1 MATLA
6 FHSHQM
12 LPMGK
17 KAGTSAIAKSETV
30 SSSNKEAKVLADG
43 QKDKDDCTDLGPS
56 AHPEKGANNKAD
68 RNGHH
73 NIPQVV
79 SRKSSSEDGLNG
91 IPQKTTNDTGF
102 NKERRGSVSKSVET
116 TNGHTP
122 LEPTTPAKDTPDNST
137 QQNAFSANKDP
148 ESKESKSTASSI
160 SPVDTT
166 SNSTP
171 QSPDTNRATPKR
183 KRTNSDDHNS
193 RQGEEGAHEED
204 NTALA
209 DDEDEGN

>member
-1 MATLA
+1 
-6 FHSHQM
+6 
-12 LPMGK
+12 MGK

-30 SSSNKEAKVLADG
+30 SSSNKETTGLTEG
-43 QKDKDDCTDLGPS
+43 QKDKNDCTDLGPS

-91 IPQKTTNDTGF
+91 IPPKTTNDTGF

-122 LEPTTPAKDTPDNST
+122 LEPTTPAKDTSENSI

-148 ESKESKSTASSI
+148 ESTESKESKESKSTASSI
-160 SPVDTT
+160 SPVDT

-193 RQGEEGAHEED
+193 RQGEEGTHEED